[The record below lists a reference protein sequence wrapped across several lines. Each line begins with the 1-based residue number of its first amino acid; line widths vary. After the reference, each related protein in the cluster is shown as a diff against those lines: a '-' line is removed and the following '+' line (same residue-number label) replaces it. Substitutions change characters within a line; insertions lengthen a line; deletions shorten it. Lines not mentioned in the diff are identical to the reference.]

1 MLKNPIDDVCSKI
14 LLLVS
19 GKKKK
24 NGSDSYTYFA
34 VEKFNLYLF
43 SQA

>member
-19 GKKKK
+19 GKKKG
-24 NGSDSYTYFA
+24 GSNSYTYFA